1 MLREGRFSASRGIS
15 NWEAI
20 APGNSDGD
28 GGSDG
33 GGGDGRQRVAVVV
46 QQICGEMEK
55 MFQADAAKDADRLRA
70 LIDKRKAIAAAA
82 QARQA
87 TASRQLQRTLSSCK
101 PCGHSSSN

>member
-1 MLREGRFSASRGIS
+1 MEMEGAMEAAATVDSASLS
-15 NWEAI
+15 WQ
-20 APGNSDGD
+20 D
-28 GGSDG
+28 
-33 GGGDGRQRVAVVV
+33 V